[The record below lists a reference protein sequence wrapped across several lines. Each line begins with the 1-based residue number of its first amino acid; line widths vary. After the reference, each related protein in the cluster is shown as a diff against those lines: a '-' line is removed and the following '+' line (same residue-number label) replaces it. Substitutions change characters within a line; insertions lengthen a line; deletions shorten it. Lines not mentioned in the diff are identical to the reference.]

1 VPTLRIAVRKFDPF
15 ESAIR
20 RQCADFARAAGQ
32 DVFLELEPLELN
44 DLHRRLFAE
53 RGLADGSLDIAFLAT
68 DWLAEAQA
76 AGRIGDLKPYLQRA
90 PISDFPGAWSPSLL
104 GLQSFAGGFWGLP
117 YHDGPACLIYRRDLL
132 EQAGLEVPR
141 TWAQFHAVAR
151 RLHAPDEG
159 RYGTALALFPDGHN
173 GFYDFC
179 IQVWSRGGEPFGEG
193 ARPQLCSRAAAQ
205 ALEFLRRLAADGE
218 AIAPGARD
226 LDSVKSGL
234 LFCEG
239 KVALMANWFGFA
251 ALGERWE
258 RSRVKGRIDVA
269 PLPRGGDPV
278 AGGEEARGGGRSVS
292 LNVFWVLALAAGSRQ
307 KDLAWSLMRHIA
319 TAPMDKLTTLE
330 GAIGVRRCTWADPDI
345 NRIIPFFHK
354 LEELH
359 AHAREL
365 PAHPRLADIAHVI
378 DDLLGRAV
386 STMLPVEALL
396 QEAQGR
402 IERLLA

>member
-1 VPTLRIAVRKFDPF
+1 MRTLRIAVRRFDPF

-20 RQCADFARAAGQ
+20 RQFADFARAAGC
-32 DVFLELEPLELN
+32 DARMEGEPLELN
-44 DLHRRLFAE
+44 ELHRRLFEE
-53 RGLADGSLDIAFLAT
+53 RGLADGSVDIAFLST

-76 AGRIGDLKPYLQRA
+76 AGLIADLTPHLERA
-90 PISDFPGAWSPSLL
+90 PIADFPGAWSPSLL

-132 EQAGLEVPR
+132 EEAGLEVPR
-141 TWAQFHAVAR
+141 TWEDFHAAAR
-151 RLHAPDEG
+151 RLHAPRRG

-193 ARPQLCSRAAAQ
+193 ARPQLCSRPAAE
-205 ALEFLRRLAADGE
+205 ALEFLRRLAGDEE

-239 KVALMANWFGFA
+239 RVALMANWFGFA

-258 RSRVKGRIDVA
+258 QSRVKGLTDVA
-269 PLPRGGDPV
+269 PLPH
-278 AGGEEARGGGRSVS
+278 GGGRSVS
-292 LNVFWVLALAAGSRQ
+292 LNVFWVLALASGSRQ
-307 KDLAWSLMRHIA
+307 KDLAWSFMRHVA
-319 TAPMDKLTTLE
+319 TASMDKLTTLE
-330 GAIGVRRCTWADPDI
+330 GAIGVRRSTWVDPEI
-345 NRIIPFFHK
+345 NRLIPFFHK
-354 LEELH
+354 LEVLH
-359 AHAREL
+359 VHAREL
-365 PAHPRLADIAHVI
+365 PAHPRLADISHVI
-378 DDLLGRAV
+378 DDLLARA
-386 STMLPVEALL
+386 TGTRLPVEDLL
-396 QEAQGR
+396 REAQGR

>member
-1 VPTLRIAVRKFDPF
+1 MRTLRIAVRRFDPF
-15 ESAIR
+15 ENAIR
-20 RQCADFARAAGQ
+20 RQFADFAQAAGC
-32 DVFLELEPLELN
+32 DARVEVEPLELN
-44 DLHRRLFAE
+44 DLHRRLFAA
-53 RGLADGSLDIAFLAT
+53 RGLADGSLDIAFLST

-76 AGRIGDLKPYLQRA
+76 AGLIGDLTPHLERA
-90 PISDFPGAWSPSLL
+90 PIADFPGAWSPSLL

-132 EQAGLEVPR
+132 AEAGLEAPR
-141 TWAQFHAVAR
+141 TWEDFHAAAR
-151 RLHAPDEG
+151 RLHAPDRG

-179 IQVWSRGGEPFGEG
+179 IQVWSRGGEPFGDG
-193 ARPQLCSRAAAQ
+193 ARPQLCTRPAAE
-205 ALEFLRRLAADGE
+205 ALEFLRRLAGDAA

-258 RSRVKGRIDVA
+258 LSRVKGLTDVA
-269 PLPRGGDPV
+269 PLPRGPD
-278 AGGEEARGGGRSVS
+278 GRSVS
-292 LNVFWVLALAAGSRQ
+292 LNVFWVLTLASGSRQ
-307 KDLAWSLMRHIA
+307 KDLAWSFMRHVA

-330 GAIGVRRCTWADPDI
+330 GAIGVRRSTWVDPEI
-345 NRIIPFFHK
+345 NRLIPFFHE
-354 LEELH
+354 LEVLH

-378 DDLLGRAV
+378 DDLLARA
-386 STMLPVEALL
+386 TGTRLPVEDLL
-396 QEAQGR
+396 REAQGR
-402 IERLLA
+402 IERLLP

>member
-1 VPTLRIAVRKFDPF
+1 MRTLRIAVRRFDPF
-15 ESAIR
+15 ENAIR
-20 RQCADFARAAGQ
+20 RQFADFAQAAGC
-32 DVFLELEPLELN
+32 DARVEVEPLELN
-44 DLHRRLFAE
+44 DLHRRLFAA
-53 RGLADGSLDIAFLAT
+53 RGLADGSLDIAFLST

-76 AGRIGDLKPYLQRA
+76 AGLIGDLTPHLERA
-90 PISDFPGAWSPSLL
+90 PIADFPGAWSPSLL

-132 EQAGLEVPR
+132 AAAGLEVPR
-141 TWAQFHAVAR
+141 TWADFHAAAR
-151 RLHAPDEG
+151 RLHAPEQG

-179 IQVWSRGGEPFGEG
+179 IQVWSRGGEPFGDG
-193 ARPQLCSRAAAQ
+193 ARPQLCTRPAAE
-205 ALEFLRRLAADGE
+205 ALEFLRRLAGDAA

-258 RSRVKGRIDVA
+258 LSRVKGLTDVA
-269 PLPRGGDPV
+269 PLPRGPD
-278 AGGEEARGGGRSVS
+278 GRSVS
-292 LNVFWVLALAAGSRQ
+292 LNVFWVLTLASGSRQ
-307 KDLAWSLMRHIA
+307 KDLAWSFMRHVA

-330 GAIGVRRCTWADPDI
+330 GAIGVRRSTWVDPEI
-345 NRIIPFFHK
+345 NRLIPFFHE
-354 LEELH
+354 LEVLH

-378 DDLLGRAV
+378 DDLLARA
-386 STMLPVEALL
+386 TGTRLPVEDLL
-396 QEAQGR
+396 REAQGR
-402 IERLLA
+402 IERLLT